1 MSHNLPQRPNF
12 KPPNTTSDS
21 DFVRGAPRNASSDS
35 ASIPS
40 SRPSHRGG
48 PRNEN
53 WYLDYYDPSFN
64 ENPWAK
70 LEKEKGLEPLGKW
83 PEIQSPR

>member
-1 MSHNLPQRPNF
+1 MGDNSRDTFSH
-12 KPPNTTSDS
+12 
-21 DFVRGAPRNASSDS
+21 S
-35 ASIPS
+35 ASTAS
-40 SRPSHRGG
+40 SRPNHRGG

-64 ENPWAK
+64 ENPWAR

-83 PEIQSPR
+83 LEI

>member
-1 MSHNLPQRPNF
+1 MN
-12 KPPNTTSDS
+12 DS
-21 DFVRGAPRNASSDS
+21 DLMRSEPRDTFSDAASV
-35 ASIPS
+35 AS

-48 PRNEN
+48 QRNEN

-64 ENPWAK
+64 ENPWAR

-83 PEIQSPR
+83 PEIQRPR

>member
-1 MSHNLPQRPNF
+1 MN
-12 KPPNTTSDS
+12 DS
-21 DFVRGAPRNASSDS
+21 DFRRSGVRPGFIGGGSRDTFSDS
-35 ASIPS
+35 ASIAS

-64 ENPWAK
+64 DNPWAK
-70 LEKEKGLEPLGKW
+70 LEKEKGLEPLAHW
-83 PEIQSPR
+83 PEVQEGRRSK